1 VIEMHAR
8 ASLLL
13 GTAALAAVLAFAGEV
28 CRGARRPHPV
38 TDAPGIHAVFAHASS
53 APGTVAE
60 LRVWNPAETTV
71 QVFRAGRRS
80 TRDDTMRGDAV
91 TRPVRHPRRR
101 VLRVAV
107 GDWPSG
113 LYYARLRAADGRVG
127 FAPLIV
133 RPRRPG
139 SSRVAVV
146 LPTYTWQAYNFRDV
160 DGNGIGDTWYASP
173 DIHTVRLDRP
183 FLNRGV
189 PPHFRAY
196 DAAFAG
202 WLARSGHTPDVL
214 ADEDLDRVP
223 TGAVLAAR
231 YDLIVFPGHEEY
243 VTTHMFDVVER
254 YRDLGGNLAFLSAN
268 NFFYRVE
275 RRGPML
281 HGRTRWRDVGRP
293 ESRLVGSQY
302 VDWFQDAF
310 PNRPYRVVGA
320 SRAPWLFAGTAL
332 HDGSRFGSFG
342 IEIDART
349 LASPRGTRVLARI
362 PDIFGPGKSAEMTYY
377 ETPAGAKVFAAG
389 VLNFGGAA
397 WYPEVS
403 RMVANVWA
411 RLSRP

>member
-1 VIEMHAR
+1 
-8 ASLLL
+8 
-13 GTAALAAVLAFAGEV
+13 
-28 CRGARRPHPV
+28 
-38 TDAPGIHAVFAHASS
+38 
-53 APGTVAE
+53 
-60 LRVWNPAETTV
+60 
-71 QVFRAGRRS
+71 
-80 TRDDTMRGDAV
+80 
-91 TRPVRHPRRR
+91 
-101 VLRVAV
+101 
-107 GDWPSG
+107 
-113 LYYARLRAADGRVG
+113 
-127 FAPLIV
+127 
-133 RPRRPG
+133 
-139 SSRVAVV
+139 
-146 LPTYTWQAYNFRDV
+146 
-160 DGNGIGDTWYASP
+160 
-173 DIHTVRLDRP
+173 
-183 FLNRGV
+183 
-189 PPHFRAY
+189 
-196 DAAFAG
+196 
-202 WLARSGHTPDVL
+202 
-214 ADEDLDRVP
+214 
-223 TGAVLAAR
+223 
-231 YDLIVFPGHEEY
+231 
-243 VTTHMFDVVER
+243 MFDVVER